1 MNMEKLL
8 EEQEEKKYSK
18 LQWFLVVIVI
28 PTLFAIT
35 VAVLVLTVAGINV
48 FEKANEYRDK
58 IPFVPTREEI
68 NIKQALKEAESTV
81 TKLELEIENREAA
94 IAKLESKIEG
104 KDQEI
109 ETLLQEKEHLQA
121 EIEDLMLAQKEGQQS
136 FQAIVNT
143 FETISA
149 KKAAPIL
156 VQMNDDEA
164 LKILSSLKPDIVA
177 AILEKM
183 NAQDAAK
190 YTALLTKH
198 SNTYR

>member
-1 MNMEKLL
+1 MEKLL